1 MVQNELE
8 RQAALQK
15 GLCASFL
22 FLKKK
27 KLWPENK
34 DEKRDLERQRG
45 GAETTQTGSVAA
57 SGPQERVSERRHPH

>member
-1 MVQNELE
+1 MLRDSPGVVQNELE

-15 GLCASFL
+15 GVCASFL

-45 GAETTQTGSVAA
+45 GAKATQPGRAVASA
-57 SGPQERVSERRHPH
+57 A